1 MVWFGLW
8 DLLVWVVALM
18 GITTGYETL
27 AQRLRLRQCR
37 KSTAFIRFL
46 YIPCLY
52 FTLREVL
59 PTRSHSP
66 GGFIIPK
73 TFPSFSSNT
82 FINRLTS

>member
-18 GITTGYETL
+18 GITTGYGTL

-52 FTLREVL
+52 AEGGVANPVTLSWRFY
-59 PTRSHSP
+59 HSED
-66 GGFIIPK
+66 
-73 TFPSFSSNT
+73 FSLL
-82 FINRLTS
+82 FQQYIYQ